1 MGGCSGGDATA
12 AVIASPTA
20 IVVIASLPPPSS
32 LRRRRCP
39 HHRRPRQIAVVVI
52 ASLLPLQKSSHGSCR
67 FSRLPTVLPRGRG
80 RGCRRCCR
88 LRLALALT
96 PSRPRRCQQLW
107 AREARIG
114 RQAVVVVAWLG
125 VYVEACNHDRW
136 KYIARGSVRER
147 ETARTRDLSL
157 GLL

>member
-12 AVIASPTA
+12 AVIASPTT

-52 ASLLPLQKSSHGSCR
+52 AELLPLLKSSHGSCR
-67 FSRLPTVLPRGRG
+67 FSRLPTVLPRSCGC
-80 RGCRRCCR
+80 GCRRCCR
-88 LRLALALT
+88 LRLVALT
-96 PSRPRRCQQLW
+96 PPQRRRCQQLW

-114 RQAVVVVAWLG
+114 RQAVVAVAWLG
-125 VYVEACNHDRW
+125 VDVEACNHDRW
-136 KYIARGSVRER
+136 EYIARGSVRDR